1 MGIEKQA
8 CVVYSPHRP
17 SLWWRQRSRK
27 GYENVCLC
35 LSVRGRRE
43 CVLLMHLTYV
53 ALENR
58 FGSLGGWLVLHCP
71 LYTGLLVG
79 AQHST
84 SQHFNVL
91 KLLELSWRTNMS

>member
-1 MGIEKQA
+1 MAIEKQA

-58 FGSLGGWLVLHCP
+58 FGSLGGWLILHCA

-84 SQHFNVL
+84 SQHLNVL
-91 KLLELSWRTNMS
+91 KLLELSWITDMS